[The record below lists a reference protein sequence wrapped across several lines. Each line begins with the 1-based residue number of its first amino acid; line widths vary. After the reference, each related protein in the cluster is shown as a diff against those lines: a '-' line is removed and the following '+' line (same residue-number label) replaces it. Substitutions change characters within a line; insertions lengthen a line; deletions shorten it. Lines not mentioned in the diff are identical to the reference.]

1 LLWLQREVFS
11 SLFSIYQNNSTG
23 HRGVV
28 KQIFQMVR
36 MRARRKE
43 QDDNHSPQEIKSQVL
58 SSPHTARSDG
68 SWFNGLSYQQGS
80 ITPCWFPST
89 WKAERRWVA
98 QNEVIKSQ
106 NYLASF
112 STYSTS
118 ESQRHRPALQEREK
132 HCASSRRHH
141 THNYWMFS
149 RCNWSRLSALHTPWP
164 FPMQPLKVALLECE
178 WSLLCWWKRK
188 MYSRMDMRCEKNVL
202 SDKKGCMGFN
212 RHYERVS
219 QQLHT
224 RGERTPL
231 IGTITS
237 DIIRRYANDRDIPPD
252 TAVSVV
258 FWFPG
263 NSPVSA
269 HEGEGQW

>member
-1 LLWLQREVFS
+1 MKSRAPLSGTEW
-11 SLFSIYQNNSTG
+11 G
-23 HRGVV
+23 H
-28 KQIFQMVR
+28 QIAKLSDFFFHVQYE
-36 MRARRKE
+36 RK
-43 QDDNHSPQEIKSQVL
+43 PT
-58 SSPHTARSDG
+58 SSPGTAG
-68 SWFNGLSYQQGS
+68 
-80 ITPCWFPST
+80 
-89 WKAERRWVA
+89 
-98 QNEVIKSQ
+98 
-106 NYLASF
+106 
-112 STYSTS
+112 
-118 ESQRHRPALQEREK
+118 EREK
-132 HCASSRRHH
+132 HCASSCRHH